1 MRELKFRAWV
11 NDGYMAIQGTP
22 DLETFQS
29 FMFHYC
35 NEKILMQFTG
45 LKDKKGID
53 IYEGD
58 VVNLSIEG
66 FNLKPHLVPFL
77 IVFNIDG
84 FQGCNLLKKKSDF
97 LNGTFFQQPRRFNY
111 KEWKKLEV
119 IGNIYE
125 NPELLISNS

>member
-1 MRELKFRAWV
+1 MGREIKFRVFDKISKQMYRWSQIASISLV
-11 NDGYMAIQGTP
+11 DF
-22 DLETFQS
+22 DKE
-29 FMFHYC
+29 HY
-35 NEKILMQFTG
+35 ELMQFTG
-45 LKDKKGID
+45 LKDKNGVD

-119 IGNIYE
+119 IGNVYE
-125 NPELLISNS
+125 NPKLL